1 MSENQPEPMK
11 CYLCDGVCDYP
22 WHMAYQGLIETV
34 DEEAE
39 SLRALVRDPDSSC
52 PARQSRQDRLAAL
65 EWVLGV
71 ADTLK
76 RWDW

>member
-1 MSENQPEPMK
+1 MK
-11 CYLCDGVCDYP
+11 CYLCDGPCEYP
-22 WHMAYQGLIETV
+22 WHMAYQALLETIE
-34 DEEAE
+34 EEAE
-39 SLRALVRDPDSSC
+39 TLRTLVRDPDSAC

-71 ADTLK
+71 GDTLK